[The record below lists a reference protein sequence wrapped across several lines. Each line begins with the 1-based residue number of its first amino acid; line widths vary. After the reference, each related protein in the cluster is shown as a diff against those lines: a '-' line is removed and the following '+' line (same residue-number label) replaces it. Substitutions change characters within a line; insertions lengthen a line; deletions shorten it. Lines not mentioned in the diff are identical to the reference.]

1 MNRREAVAAIA
12 LAPVAVGQTKK
23 SDVRERFIGVW
34 KLVSYE
40 ATNKSSGAVSY
51 PLGPKQF
58 GRLTYD
64 AAGRMSAQLMNPG
77 RRAIGGSPERSAV
90 AAARGASCEEIREM
104 LTGFSAYCGRFEV
117 DESSRTVTHR
127 VEACLIPSWVG
138 SAQHRQFEFADN
150 QLILTSAKQESVGRL
165 VWQREEN

>member
-1 MNRREAVAAIA
+1 
-12 LAPVAVGQTKK
+12 
-23 SDVRERFIGVW
+23 
-34 KLVSYE
+34 
-40 ATNKSSGAVSY
+40 
-51 PLGPKQF
+51 
-58 GRLTYD
+58 
-64 AAGRMSAQLMNPG
+64 MSAQLMNPG

>member
-1 MNRREAVAAIA
+1 
-12 LAPVAVGQTKK
+12 
-23 SDVRERFIGVW
+23 
-34 KLVSYE
+34 
-40 ATNKSSGAVSY
+40 
-51 PLGPKQF
+51 
-58 GRLTYD
+58 
-64 AAGRMSAQLMNPG
+64 
-77 RRAIGGSPERSAV
+77 
-90 AAARGASCEEIREM
+90 M